1 MARFWQHMVSP
12 VSGPVGGAPVTEATV
27 HQNMNAVNLALEA
40 KVPVSGA
47 ESFTSKEDW
56 HFLELG
62 PEGQECA
69 SAEVLVERKT
79 KLRQSVSSNH
89 SGQGIPW
96 EMPEGIDH
104 FPSHVLRPMLD
115 SVKSAVDGF
124 GSGLIIAA
132 HSNGLGAKK
141 ALTLMLAMA
150 ARAAKESWRIAIVGD
165 QGVSGEC
172 RLPTSP
178 GWLDYL
184 QGQAGLKEILHSWK
198 KGDVAW
204 VPQGRPLNCDEPVFF
219 RHSPANWLREMKKIY
234 SAVLLVCGSGA
245 EDSLLSSVARM
256 GDGVFV
262 LASFQ
267 EAQSMYRFQDD
278 WARKGVPFL
287 GQVVV
292 PERLNASAI
301 PGRV

>member
-1 MARFWQHMVSP
+1 
-12 VSGPVGGAPVTEATV
+12 
-27 HQNMNAVNLALEA
+27 
-40 KVPVSGA
+40 
-47 ESFTSKEDW
+47 
-56 HFLELG
+56 
-62 PEGQECA
+62 
-69 SAEVLVERKT
+69 
-79 KLRQSVSSNH
+79 
-89 SGQGIPW
+89 
-96 EMPEGIDH
+96 MPEGIDH

-184 QGQAGLKEILHSWK
+184 QGQAGLKGILHSWK

-234 SAVLLVCGSGA
+234 SAVLLVCGSGG

-256 GDGVFV
+256 GEGVFV
-262 LASFQ
+262 LSSFQ
-267 EAQSMYRFQDD
+267 EAQYLYRFQDD
-278 WARKGVPFL
+278 WTRRGVPFL

-292 PERLNASAI
+292 PERFNASAI